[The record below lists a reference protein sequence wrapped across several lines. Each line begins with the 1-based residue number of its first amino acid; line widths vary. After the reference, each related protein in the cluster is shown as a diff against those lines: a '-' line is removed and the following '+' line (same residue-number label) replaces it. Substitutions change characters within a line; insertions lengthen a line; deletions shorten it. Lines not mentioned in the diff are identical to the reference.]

1 MKTIFNTVTFLSVI
15 FWAASTQA
23 VTDSQQQA
31 ISDIGRL
38 NGIALQCR
46 YIDQVRKIKMALV
59 ESLPKQRMLGEW
71 FEQSTSTSF
80 MLFMEKDMVC
90 PVAQSFHQ
98 EVDEAIKKIKSEFI
112 Q

>member
-1 MKTIFNTVTFLSVI
+1 MKKVIFLS
-15 FWAASTQA
+15 ALLSTTQLLA
-23 VTDSQQQA
+23 GNDAQLQA
-31 ISDIGRL
+31 IEAMGQL
-38 NGIALQCR
+38 NGVALQCR